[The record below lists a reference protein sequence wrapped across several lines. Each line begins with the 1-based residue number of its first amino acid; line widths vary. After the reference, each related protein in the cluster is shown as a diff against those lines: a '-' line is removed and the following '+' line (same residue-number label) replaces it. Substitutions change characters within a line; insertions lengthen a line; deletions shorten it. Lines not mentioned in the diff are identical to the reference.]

1 MAAADTKLVC
11 DFPDYDRRG
20 DISRHLRRLWMSGIL
35 SYGRRGTARQGS
47 GGSAGALNA
56 PWLGGDLHLY
66 SYTSMDFFLFYW
78 LVDAIKRGTDKYSH
92 TSVRAHAH
100 THAYLFTQHTQYQNK
115 TNNKLGITTRLAG
128 SSHKK
133 ERLI

>member
-1 MAAADTKLVC
+1 MDVWDPELRPAGHCPAGLGGRRWGTECA
-11 DFPDYDRRG
+11 PARRG
-20 DISRHLRRLWMSGIL
+20 FASVLLYF
-35 SYGRRGTARQGS
+35 YGF
-47 GGSAGALNA
+47 L
-56 PWLGGDLHLY
+56 
-66 SYTSMDFFLFYW
+66 FLFYW